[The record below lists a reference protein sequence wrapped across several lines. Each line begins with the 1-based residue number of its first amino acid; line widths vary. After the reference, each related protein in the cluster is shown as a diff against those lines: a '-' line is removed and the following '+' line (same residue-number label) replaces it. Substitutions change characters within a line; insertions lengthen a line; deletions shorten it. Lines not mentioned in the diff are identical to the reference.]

1 MGNNDKLLTIYGAK
15 ASNDGTKLV
24 VTLVGGEGENK
35 TFYTTCIKLDGTQK
49 TTAEIEEDGN
59 HALIRLVMLQ
69 PKQEGDEL
77 PF

>member
-24 VTLVGGEGENK
+24 VTLVGGEGKDK
-35 TFYTTCIKLDGTQK
+35 TFYTTCIKLDGSQK
-49 TTAEIEEDGN
+49 TTAEIEEDGE

-69 PKQEGDEL
+69 PKEESDGL